1 MKTLSLAL
9 LKLSLRAFGLGVKMT
24 LYEKIM
30 ASYPELT
37 NDNFVKDL
45 IVLRNDADGLG
56 DYIEKWDYEQPIPN
70 GLSLGKPT
78 A

>member
-1 MKTLSLAL
+1 
-9 LKLSLRAFGLGVKMT
+9 
-24 LYEKIM
+24 M

>member
-1 MKTLSLAL
+1 MN
-9 LKLSLRAFGLGVKMT
+9 
-24 LYEKIM
+24 LYEQIM
-30 ASYPELT
+30 ASYPELK

-56 DYIEKWDYEQPIPN
+56 DYIEKWEYTEPIPD
-70 GLSLGKPT
+70 GLSLGKPS